1 MSETLIEVKNL
12 QVHFKRKSSK
22 LLSFKPEILKAVDN
36 VNFTIEKGKTFGLV
50 GESGSGKST
59 IGKAILRYH
68 KPTGGEFSMRERKSA
83 PCQKRNF
90 CHTERK
96 CSPYFRTRILPWIRV
111 IRYRISSVSQWRSI
125 RCTLQQNEKNVPVN

>member
-59 IGKAILRYH
+59 IGKQSCVIINRQAAR
-68 KPTGGEFSMRERKSA
+68 FSMREKKSA